1 MAANLV
7 GFVRRSTRSCC
18 GTARAQAGL
27 RPGMHIKKV
36 NGAAI
41 SGPIDYQEKFACVRA
56 LCHSAPLF
64 GLSAL
69 TDQSTASVLCGQSIA
84 A

>member
-1 MAANLV
+1 
-7 GFVRRSTRSCC
+7 
-18 GTARAQAGL
+18 
-27 RPGMHIKKV
+27 MHIKKV

-69 TDQSTASVLCGQSIA
+69 TDRSTASVLCGQSIA

>member
-1 MAANLV
+1 
-7 GFVRRSTRSCC
+7 
-18 GTARAQAGL
+18 
-27 RPGMHIKKV
+27 MHIKKV

-41 SGPIDYQEKFACVRA
+41 SGPIDYQEKFACV